1 MTVARKL
8 LTPTLLG
15 ITLAIAVLVIIN
27 LGSQTRLIVERENAR
42 LAEAH
47 ATFNAIIDDRG
58 KLAQAL
64 ATSIVDMP
72 EIKKTFAE
80 RRREDL
86 LDLVQPIYRELTVRY
101 RVVDLAFHLPSGKSF
116 LRSNLPHAFGDD
128 LTADRPTV
136 VRANLDKSP
145 QSGLEVDAT
154 GIAIRG
160 VVPVAYQGRYIG
172 SAEFGIGL
180 ESYLLEQ
187 FKARMNADIAIY
199 LSEDALHKASLNP
212 IVHTPIPGLAGLVL
226 IAKTGLAANLSSEQY
241 GEVLHG
247 TKILERIDVEEK
259 HYVVSA
265 VPLHNAD
272 GGIIGVI
279 QIGMARGNVLRAMVA
294 SRNTSLI
301 WGGAICA
308 LTLLIIFVL
317 VNRTITIPLA
327 SLTKSAGRLQ
337 AGDRTARVEIG
348 GKDEMGQLGSAFNA
362 MADELEGLVSGL
374 ERRIE
379 ERTGEL
385 IEEIGERKQA
395 EQALRESE
403 ELYRSF
409 FENSMDG
416 ILVTDH
422 WGQILAANPEACR
435 MFQRSAA
442 EMCRLQQVDLVDH
455 TDKRAAAFFD
465 NRNHTYRGEIIHIR
479 RDGGRFPAELS
490 CAPFSDQHGQQQ
502 SITILRDVA
511 TRKQLEAEILRS
523 QKIESVGLL
532 AGGIAHDFNNM
543 LTAILGNISLA
554 KLAAGDNR
562 QAKWL
567 GDAEKASLMA
577 KGLTMQLLAFARGG
591 APVKE
596 LSSLA
601 DVVRDAST
609 ISLRGSNVRSELAIP
624 DDLWPVEIDPGQIG
638 QVIQNLVLNADQAMP
653 RGGVISIVCSNVTV
667 DDQSLPLKP
676 GDYVEMEIGD
686 QGVGIP
692 ENELG
697 QIFEPYFTTKAKGR
711 GLGLAS
717 VHTIVKNHDGHI
729 AVQSQSGV
737 GSAFRVWLPASCR
750 KIEPPKQELAAISAG
765 KGRILIMDDEEMVRD
780 LLHNMLVLLGYEVA
794 SAQDGQEA
802 IALYRQALASGNPFT
817 LVITDLTIPGGLG
830 GVETI
835 EALRRLDPG
844 VRAIVSSGYSNNPVM
859 ADYRQ
864 YGYIGVIPK
873 PYRIDEL
880 SDILRKTIDDTG
892 RDHLHL
898 PPQEDCVGDPKGKV
912 TF

>member
-15 ITLAIAVLVIIN
+15 ITFAIGVLVIIN

-47 ATFNAIIDDRG
+47 ATFNAMIDDRG

-72 EIKKTFAE
+72 EIKRTFAE

-116 LRSNLPHAFGDD
+116 LRSNLPHCFGDD

-199 LSEDALHKASLNP
+199 LSEEALYKASLNP
-212 IVHTPIPGLAGLVL
+212 IVHTTIPGLAGLVL
-226 IAKTGLAANLSSEQY
+226 IAKTGLAANLSPGQY

-247 TKILERIDVEEK
+247 TKILERIDVEQK

-265 VPLHNAD
+265 VPLLNAD

-294 SRNTSLI
+294 SRNTALI

-308 LTLLIIFVL
+308 LTLLIIFGL
-317 VNRTITIPLA
+317 VNRTITRPLA
-327 SLTKSAGRLQ
+327 SLTKIAGRLQ

-362 MADELEGLVSGL
+362 MADEVEGFMSGL

-403 ELYRSF
+403 EQYRSF
-409 FENSMDG
+409 FESSMDG

-422 WGQILAANPEACR
+422 LGHILAANPEACR
-435 MFQRSAA
+435 IFQRSAA
-442 EMCRLQQVDLVDH
+442 EMCRLQQVDLVEH
-455 TDKRAAAFFD
+455 ADKGAVAFFD
-465 NRNHTYRGEIIHIR
+465 SRARNQTYRGEIIHIR

-490 CAPFSDQHGQQQ
+490 CAPFSDQIGLQK

-523 QKIESVGLL
+523 QKIESVGVL

-543 LTAILGNISLA
+543 LTAILGNLSLA
-554 KLAAGDNR
+554 KLAAKDDR
-562 QAKWL
+562 QARWL

-577 KGLTMQLLAFARGG
+577 KGLTTQLLAFAKGG

-638 QVIQNLVLNADQAMP
+638 QVHPEPGAE
-653 RGGVISIVCSNVTV
+653 RR
-667 DDQSLPLKP
+667 P
-676 GDYVEMEIGD
+676 GDAARRGD
-686 QGVGIP
+686 LHRLP
-692 ENELG
+692 ECHRRRPVSSPQARRLCG
-697 QIFEPYFTTKAKGR
+697 DGDRRSGR
-711 GLGLAS
+711 G
-717 VHTIVKNHDGHI
+717 
-729 AVQSQSGV
+729 
-737 GSAFRVWLPASCR
+737 
-750 KIEPPKQELAAISAG
+750 
-765 KGRILIMDDEEMVRD
+765 
-780 LLHNMLVLLGYEVA
+780 
-794 SAQDGQEA
+794 
-802 IALYRQALASGNPFT
+802 
-817 LVITDLTIPGGLG
+817 
-830 GVETI
+830 
-835 EALRRLDPG
+835 DP
-844 VRAIVSSGYSNNPVM
+844 R
-859 ADYRQ
+859 
-864 YGYIGVIPK
+864 
-873 PYRIDEL
+873 E
-880 SDILRKTIDDTG
+880 
-892 RDHLHL
+892 
-898 PPQEDCVGDPKGKV
+898 
-912 TF
+912 